1 MSSPETLK
9 PREAA
14 ALLSIS
20 YWKIMEMAKAGE
32 IPHIRISE
40 GQGGRVLF
48 RRQALLDWMEAK
60 EAASVKREV
69 ALEPGKIRRLMP

>member
-1 MSSPETLK
+1 
-9 PREAA
+9 
-14 ALLSIS
+14 
-20 YWKIMEMAKAGE
+20 MEMAKAGE

-69 ALEPGKIRRLMP
+69 ALEPGKIRRLLP